1 MAILRK
7 APNGE
12 IVSFE
17 DGTSE
22 EVIAATLNKKEYE
35 HPDKGAAVDFP
46 DGLKNNWLYDNL
58 AVAPYEASR
67 KFINSTTGLVEGIGD
82 TLGELTNVGGFKYGK
97 DAKNNIVEYVPY
109 DKAVEQKDVYGIL
122 SPITGKIGVK
132 DAFNIKGFFYDP
144 TDPTNDHH
152 TRTLTAKFVEGGLQ
166 FLIGYKGVDKFF
178 KSTLG
183 LTTATTKTGVFA
195 EVTAKGA
202 IADFVA
208 FDENSG
214 RITDLLAEF
223 APETAD
229 KYLSYLQSDPDDTF
243 WEGRLKNSIE
253 GIGVGAFA
261 EVLFRGLRY
270 TKNGL
275 RGLTKSK
282 EAIKDKK
289 VIDKFH
295 ETMDTIKDKLED
307 TTSLSEKMKIMNE
320 AVDSTLKKEFKTT
333 KKTIKSDAD
342 RARILLEIA
351 DNGLK
356 RNFEKWQRGELSVEE
371 AFNIP
376 EGFIN
381 LETFRPDKAGKGGIS
396 FEGLKTFKAF
406 YDAVHAVKKRKVF
419 TDEAVKRKAVNEYGN
434 DVNKVFQDFAKFADN
449 VEDTSALIFAH
460 EVAYTSLLNA
470 FPKFIRGYKSG
481 KRTFKDMQLMYFML
495 ENMGNNAG
503 RVRTAS
509 GRNLRVFQLTKE
521 EFSNARLIEDQI
533 LEANNAYKN
542 FGGGQEGFERF
553 LEQAARA
560 DEPNALRKVIQL
572 TWRNKTWNVLN
583 EYWINALLSSPKTQ
597 AVNALS
603 NGFVMGIRPIEDIIG
618 NKISQLISQSDH
630 VKAKEYKLQL
640 DESAERLV
648 GLVSYIR
655 DANKYAYHAFRNGEL
670 ILQKGDVAAGK
681 IDTALNKS
689 IPDSF
694 GGKWIRMPSRFLNAT
709 DEWFKQINYRAKLNA
724 QAIREGKRLNLKGKK
739 LSKFQDEY
747 FKQGFDETGTRG
759 VNEEAL
765 LYAEENTF
773 TNELIGSSAKFQD
786 WILANPFMKQFF
798 PFVKTPFNIAKAIL
812 DRTPIGG
819 IYRFKHILGTSGD
832 PRMIAK
838 ARGQLA
844 VGSFILGSA
853 YFLAQNGVIS
863 SRTGYK
869 GEKSIDPY
877 KNAEMLRLKKSA
889 TGFKPYSIKI
899 GDWQWH
905 FGQLDPI
912 GALFGIMAD
921 FVEYRDQ
928 MTEEEIER
936 IGVDMQIALANGEDA
951 LNGWQD
957 TQIAIGATA
966 KALRSNV
973 LSKTYL
979 QAINEVV
986 EGFMSEEPHK
996 FQRYINNKAASYVPN
1011 IFKKFV
1017 NDPYFRDARGFFD
1030 NMKKSTGIGQP
1041 PSPRYNAIG
1050 EPHMDK
1056 DGFANRMFKNMF
1068 NIFGTQ
1074 KLHKDIVAEE
1084 ILKLGKGFP
1093 NMKEYMNNVHYKSYK
1108 KGKFTAWDAI
1118 HKHLREVRVNGKTLR
1133 QRLEEEIQKESY
1145 QNLSEPVSIG
1155 KQMVS
1160 TTGKYDRLKFIYGK
1174 FLEKAKLEFE
1184 KEKGD
1189 FIHID
1194 NEELSLKQAEKNQKK
1209 NIKILKQPSS
1219 KNNPFNQKKL
1229 LPILE
1234 WTAQ

>member
-12 IVSFE
+12 IVSFA

-22 EVIAATLNKKEYE
+22 EVIAETLNKQEYG
-35 HPDKGAAVDFP
+35 HPDKGMAVDLP
-46 DGLKNNWLYDNL
+46 DGLKNNWLFDNI

-82 TLGELTNVGGFKYGK
+82 TLGELTNVGGFKYLE
-97 DAKNNIVEYVPY
+97 DAKNGKLEYVPY
-109 DKAVEQKDVYGIL
+109 DKAIQQKDVYGIL

-132 DAFNIKGFFYDP
+132 DAFNIKGFFHDP
-144 TDPTNDHH
+144 TDPTNNHH
-152 TRTLTAKFVEGGLQ
+152 TEHLTAKFVEGGLQ
-166 FLIGYKGVDKFF
+166 FLIGYKGADKVL
-178 KSTLG
+178 KTGLG
-183 LTTATTKTGVFA
+183 LTKATTKMGVFA
-195 EVTAKGA
+195 EVTTKGA

-214 RITDLLAEF
+214 RVTDLLAEF

-253 GIGVGAFA
+253 GIGLGAFA

-270 TKNGL
+270 TYKGL
-275 RGLTKSK
+275 RGLTKGK
-282 EAIKDKK
+282 QAIEDKK

-295 ETMDTIKDKLED
+295 DTLDNIKDKVDDAVSPTEKLKVISEAAD
-307 TTSLSEKMKIMNE
+307 T
-320 AVDSTLKKEFKTT
+320 VLKKEFKTT
-333 KKTIKSDAD
+333 RRTIKSDAD
-342 RARILLEIA
+342 RTKILLEIA
-351 DNGLK
+351 DKGLK
-356 RNFEKWQRGELSVEE
+356 ENFEKWQRGELSAEE

-376 EGFIN
+376 AGFIN
-381 LETFRPDKAGKGGIS
+381 LETFKGTKKGEGLT
-396 FEGLKTFKAF
+396 FEGLRTFKAF
-406 YDAVHAVKKRKVF
+406 HDAVHSIKKKKVF
-419 TDEAVKRKAVNEYGN
+419 TDEAVKRKAINEYGN
-434 DVNKVFQDFAKFADN
+434 DANAVMQDFAKFADN
-449 VEDTSALIFAH
+449 VEDTSSLIFAH

-470 FPKFIRGYKSG
+470 FPKFIRQYKSG
-481 KRTFKDMQLMYFML
+481 KRTFKDMQMMYFML

-521 EFSNARLIEDQI
+521 EFANARLIEDQV
-533 LEANNAYKN
+533 LEASNAYKN
-542 FGGGQEGFERF
+542 FGGGQESFERF

-560 DEPNALRKVIQL
+560 DEPSALRKVIQL

-618 NKISQLISQSDH
+618 NKISQLISHGDQ
-630 VKAKEYKLQL
+630 VKVKEYKLQL
-640 DESAERLV
+640 DESSERLI

-689 IPDSF
+689 IPTKF
-694 GGKWIRMPSRFLNAT
+694 GGGVIRLPSRFLNAT

-724 QAIREGKRLNLKGKK
+724 QGLREGKRLNLTGKK

-773 TNELIGSSAKFQD
+773 TNELVGSTAKFQD

-819 IYRFKHILGTSGD
+819 IYRYKHILGTSGD

-844 VGSFILGSA
+844 VGSFVLGTA
-853 YFLAQNGVIS
+853 YMLAQNGIIS

-869 GEKSIDPY
+869 GEKTIDPY
-877 KNAEMLRLKKSA
+877 KDAEMLRLKKSA

-921 FVEYRDQ
+921 FVEFRDQ
-928 MTEEEIER
+928 MTEAEIER
-936 IGVDMQIALANGEDA
+936 IGVDMHIALANGENA
-951 LNGWQD
+951 LDGWQK
-957 TQIAIGATA
+957 TQIFTGATL

-979 QAINEVV
+979 QSINEVV

-996 FQRYINNKAASYVPN
+996 FQRYINNKAGSYVPN
-1011 IFKKFV
+1011 IYKKFV
-1017 NDPYFRDARGFFD
+1017 NDPYFRDARTFFD
-1030 NMKKSTGIGQP
+1030 HMRKNTGIGQP

-1050 EPHMDK
+1050 EPHKDK

-1074 KLHKDIVAEE
+1074 KLHKDVVAQE
-1084 ILKLGKGFP
+1084 ILRLGKGFP

-1108 KGKFTAWDAI
+1108 KGKLTAWDAI
-1118 HKHLREVRVNGKTLR
+1118 HTHLRTVKVNGKTLR
-1133 QRLEEEIQKESY
+1133 QRLEEEIKKSSY
-1145 QNLSEPVSIG
+1145 QNLAEPVSIG

-1160 TTGKYDRLKFIYGK
+1160 TKGKYDKLKFIYGK
-1174 FLEKAKLEFE
+1174 FLEQAKREFE
-1184 KEKGD
+1184 KEKVD

-1194 NEELSLKQAEKNQKK
+1194 NEKLSLKQGEKNQKR
-1209 NIKILKQPSS
+1209 NIKLLKQPSN
-1219 KNNPFNQKKL
+1219 KNNPLNKNKL
-1229 LPILE
+1229 SPILN
-1234 WTAQ
+1234 WTNK